1 MFPRE
6 ITTTDVGCIVRL
18 VQRGERGPIQS
29 TFAGMLF
36 PTIGAAKPDIWTA
49 VVWINGRVFEN
60 RGIWSDVLGR
70 PPSFDELLLSM
81 KSRPDRWPMLP
92 VTVKPSA

>member
-6 ITTTDVGCIVRL
+6 ISPTSVGCIVRL
-18 VQRGERGPIQS
+18 VQRGERGALTS
-29 TFAGMLF
+29 TINGQTIA
-36 PTIGAAKPDIWTA
+36 TIGCVKPGIWTA

-60 RGIWSDVLGR
+60 RGIWSDIIGR
-70 PPSFDELLLSM
+70 PPTIEELLLSM
-81 KSRPDRWPMLP
+81 KTRPERWLLLP